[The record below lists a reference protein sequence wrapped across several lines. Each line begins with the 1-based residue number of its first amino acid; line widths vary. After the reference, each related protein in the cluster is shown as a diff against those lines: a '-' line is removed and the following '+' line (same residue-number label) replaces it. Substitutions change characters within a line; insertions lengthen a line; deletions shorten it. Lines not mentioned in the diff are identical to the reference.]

1 MKFAGSSRNSGFDAR
16 CAAFSCP
23 LPPAVTVQYNG
34 GPLLTRSRISATT
47 SEGYSG
53 VCVRTCWKSSTPA
66 INPCRISASLN
77 AWAATLRPRAC
88 ASSTIAFISSGV
100 NASALMTLIQS
111 TPASIN
117 WLVFVLRIGRTGD
130 IPRLNGVR
138 VPSFR
143 ERRTGD
149 VHRRPGDFSARD
161 ALPDGKDWLRRRREI
176 ADGRHAGHQ
185 HLLRRRGHDDPL
197 ELRRVGVE
205 PIPHVRMTRVHQMH
219 VEIPQ
224 PGEHGESFRGH
235 GLVAVR
241 HRQRNGRSDLLDA
254 FAADQDDAVTKRR
267 AACAVDQRAAN
278 QRERP
283 AL

>member
-1 MKFAGSSRNSGFDAR
+1 MGRHLAAAGVRLVDNRLHLLRRQRFRVDDLDPIDA
-16 CAAFSCP
+16 
-23 LPPAVTVQYNG
+23 
-34 GPLLTRSRISATT
+34 
-47 SEGYSG
+47 G
-53 VCVRTCWKSSTPA
+53 VDQLA
-66 INPCRISASLN
+66 G
-77 AWAATLRPRAC
+77 LR
-88 ASSTIAFISSGV
+88 
-100 NASALMTLIQS
+100 
-111 TPASIN
+111 
-117 WLVFVLRIGRTGD
+117 LRIGRAGD

-176 ADGRHAGHQ
+176 ADGCHAGHQ

-205 PIPHVRMTRVHQMH
+205 PIARIRMTRVHQMH

-224 PGEHGESFRGH
+224 PREHGESFRGH

-241 HRQRNGRSDLLDA
+241 HRQRIGRSDLLDA